1 MFGYES
7 VRAIKCYIKEGFSD
21 LVDIGTNSF
30 GEFQG
35 IVDNAL
41 FVIVWLPQGLEV
53 LVYVCGQCFLFV

>member
-1 MFGYES
+1 MFGFES

-21 LVDIGTNSF
+21 LIDVGANYF

-41 FVIVWLPQGLEV
+41 FVIVWFSQGLEV
-53 LVYVCGQCFLFV
+53 VFYVSG